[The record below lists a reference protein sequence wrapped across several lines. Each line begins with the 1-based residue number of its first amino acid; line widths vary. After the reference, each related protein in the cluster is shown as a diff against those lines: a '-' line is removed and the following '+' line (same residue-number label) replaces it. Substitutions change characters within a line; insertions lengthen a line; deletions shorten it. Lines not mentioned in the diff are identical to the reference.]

1 MRYQADY
8 GMLLWFTDFWCVC
21 VSVEERLTKRT
32 LKRES
37 GIWLIVFI
45 FIFMDC

>member
-1 MRYQADY
+1 MACCY
-8 GMLLWFTDFWCVC
+8 GLQIFGVC